1 MGATFLADW
10 QPEYRPHIIH
20 GVDTIGTA
28 TAAVLN
34 TTKKDSMSFD
44 AAAATAVA
52 AALFTNDDTFI
63 AASTSTSD
71 PILSPPDT
79 LTSLPSPS
87 PSYCQHHKH
96 SYSPISTSVCST
108 GANGGYI
115 VTPANV
121 YHRGCIIGA
130 AVVVAVVVAITVAAV
145 ASNLL

>member
-44 AAAATAVA
+44 AAAAAVA
-52 AALFTNDDTFI
+52 AAPFTNDDTFI
-63 AASTSTSD
+63 TASTSTSD

-96 SYSPISTSVCST
+96 SYSPISTPVCST

-121 YHRGCIIGA
+121 YHRG
-130 AVVVAVVVAITVAAV
+130 
-145 ASNLL
+145 